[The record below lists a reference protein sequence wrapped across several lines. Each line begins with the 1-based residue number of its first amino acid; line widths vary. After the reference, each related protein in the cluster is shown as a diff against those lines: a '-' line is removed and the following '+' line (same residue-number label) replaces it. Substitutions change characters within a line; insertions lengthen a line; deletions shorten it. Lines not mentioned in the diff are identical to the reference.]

1 MSEEPVI
8 LITKP
13 EKQLIEK
20 DNLEIEINNYDNS
33 HLYYKGFDLGTF
45 KEIVNLRQENKQ
57 LKDNWNKLRE
67 VIRKKQ
73 DYYRYVK
80 DNRYRKFL
88 SELLDKMQELE
99 QGSDGNAKD

>member
-1 MSEEPVI
+1 MNEKPVI

-20 DNLEIEINNYDNS
+20 DNFEIEINNYDNS

-45 KEIVNLRQENKQ
+45 KEIVNLKKANGQ
-57 LKDNWNKLRE
+57 LKDNWNELRE
-67 VIRKKQ
+67 IIRKKQ
-73 DYYRYVK
+73 DYYRHFK
-80 DNRYRKFL
+80 DNRYRTFL

-99 QGSDGNAKD
+99 GSDNIE